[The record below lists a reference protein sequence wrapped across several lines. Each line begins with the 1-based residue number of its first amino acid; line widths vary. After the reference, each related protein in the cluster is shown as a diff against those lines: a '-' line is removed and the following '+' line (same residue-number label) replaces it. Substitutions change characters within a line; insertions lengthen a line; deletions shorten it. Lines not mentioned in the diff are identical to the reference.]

1 MENLQSIFS
10 DPAYSTMASRAGL
23 APDAYWQTLHP
34 KAKEHHL
41 SRVGAPVAP
50 YVTAEQY
57 ANGQAVGANSGP
69 NAFISNNPVLA
80 GYDGN
85 PMQPGYP
92 GSGPSLD
99 VSPVLSPNR
108 DSMVSQDAPG
118 ALSDPARSDASIA
131 TPRPGQNPET
141 LRNALLKRPGN
152 RTQDIPGYGP
162 VETPALSNPE
172 ENMAN
177 FQPAPGYAASPVLS
191 APKAEPKSY
200 EDKSVNDFLIAAE
213 GANTTSVGDNH
224 IGSAPG
230 NPIEMPASDNS
241 YLKSL
246 DSETLRELAA
256 NGNLEAVA
264 ELDKRASAP
273 GYEVH
278 SSMETPGPVLTG
290 PSVDDPRT
298 PALMADGSAANRAV
312 SSSGGVLEDPTAAPP
327 ASKAALSQ
335 SNSSNVGRSGGGNR
349 TTGSTAQSTSRSMS
363 PSTGNARGSQMGYGK
378 ANTAEMLMRVG
389 GAMQANA
396 VNGYGAAMGAASN
409 EYGKIQDDRR
419 AADTAA
425 YEQSEATRLKEAAL
439 RAAAARARASGAGGK
454 ASAAKSKALTDVNDA
469 MYSMQRGL
477 DAIADSRAAG
487 GNLTGLGGIFKGL
500 IDNFT
505 GDADANRRLTLSRL
519 KVDDALLRT
528 AETKGAISNIEM
540 ALFLEPAPKNTM
552 DEQVWVDWLNE
563 RMRTLRG
570 VQYRLQTGE
579 ELPPE
584 ERSTRFKNTS
594 GTSTPSVSNDALS
607 DGDMAYIK

>member
-10 DPAYSTMASRAGL
+10 DPSYSMMASRAGL

-57 ANGQAVGANSGP
+57 ANSQAVGANSGP

-85 PMQPGYP
+85 PMQPIVPSEGA
-92 GSGPSLD
+92 GPI
-99 VSPVLSPNR
+99 LSPNR
-108 DSMVSQDAPG
+108 DSMVAQDAPG
-118 ALSDPARSDASIA
+118 ALSDPARSDASIV

-200 EDKSVNDFLIAAE
+200 EDKSVTDFLIAAE

-273 GYEVH
+273 GYKVH

-312 SSSGGVLEDPTAAPP
+312 ASSGGVLEDSTAAPS
-327 ASKAALSQ
+327 AAKAALSQ
-335 SNSSNVGRSGGGNR
+335 SNSSNVGNSGGGNR

-389 GAMQANA
+389 GVMQANA

-409 EYGKIQDDRR
+409 EYGKIQDQRR

-425 YEQSEATRLKEAAL
+425 YEAQEKKDAAKRLAAAKV
-439 RAAAARARASGAGGK
+439 RAAGAKAGGKGGKAAAANA
-454 ASAAKSKALTDVNDA
+454 KALSGVNDA
-469 MYSMQRGL
+469 MYGMQQGL
-477 DAIADSRAAG
+477 DAIAASRAAG
-487 GNLTGLGGIFKGL
+487 GNLTGIGGIFKGL

-519 KVDDALLRT
+519 KVNDALLRT
-528 AETKGAISNIEM
+528 AETKGAISNSEM
-540 ALFLEPAPKNTM
+540 KLFLSPAPTNM
-552 DEQVWVDWLNE
+552 QDEQVWVDWLNQRMAALQRVQE
-563 RMRTLRG
+563 RLNGG
-570 VQYRLQTGE
+570 VVLSDA
-579 ELPPE
+579 
-584 ERSTRFKNTS
+584 ERSTNFNTTS
-594 GTSTPSVSNDALS
+594 GTFTPSADVQAAL
-607 DGDMAYIK
+607 DKYK

>member
-57 ANGQAVGANSGP
+57 GNSQAVGANSMP
-69 NAFISNNPVLA
+69 NAFLSNNPVLA
-80 GYDGN
+80 GYGGN

-99 VSPVLSPNR
+99 VSPALSPNR
-108 DSMVSQDAPG
+108 DAMVAQDAPG
-118 ALSDPARSDASIA
+118 ALSDPARSDASIV

-200 EDKSVNDFLIAAE
+200 EDKSVTDFLIAAE

-273 GYEVH
+273 GYKVH

-312 SSSGGVLEDPTAAPP
+312 ASSGGVLEDSTAAPS
-327 ASKAALSQ
+327 AAKAALSQ
-335 SNSSNVGRSGGGNR
+335 SNSSNVGNSGGGNR

-409 EYGKIQDDRR
+409 EYGKIQDQRR

-425 YEQSEATRLKEAAL
+425 YEAQEKKDAAKRLAEAKVRAAGAKAGGKGGK
-439 RAAAARARASGAGGK
+439 AAAANA
-454 ASAAKSKALTDVNDA
+454 KALSGVNDA
-469 MYSMQRGL
+469 MYGMQQGL
-477 DAIADSRAAG
+477 DAIAASRAAG
-487 GNLTGLGGIFKGL
+487 GNLTGIGGIFKGL

-519 KVDDALLRT
+519 KVNDALLRT
-528 AETKGAISNIEM
+528 AETKGAISNSEM
-540 ALFLEPAPKNTM
+540 KLFLSPAPTNM
-552 DEQVWVDWLNE
+552 QDEQVWVDWLNQRMAALQRVQE
-563 RMRTLRG
+563 RLNGG
-570 VQYRLQTGE
+570 VVLSDA
-579 ELPPE
+579 
-584 ERSTRFKNTS
+584 ERSTNFNTTS
-594 GTSTPSVSNDALS
+594 GTFTPSADVQAAL
-607 DGDMAYIK
+607 DKYK

>member
-1 MENLQSIFS
+1 M
-10 DPAYSTMASRAGL
+10 AYRAGL

-57 ANGQAVGANSGP
+57 ANSQAVGANSGP

-99 VSPVLSPNR
+99 VSPALSPNR
-108 DSMVSQDAPG
+108 DSMLVQDAPG
-118 ALSDPARSDASIA
+118 ALSDPARSDASIV

-200 EDKSVNDFLIAAE
+200 EDKSVTDFLIAAE

-273 GYEVH
+273 GYKVH
-278 SSMETPGPVLTG
+278 SSMETPGPVLTS

-312 SSSGGVLEDPTAAPP
+312 ASSGGVLEDPTAAPS
-327 ASKAALSQ
+327 AAKAALSQ
-335 SNSSNVGRSGGGNR
+335 SNSSNVGNSGGGNR

-389 GAMQANA
+389 GVMQANA

-409 EYGKIQDDRR
+409 EYGKIQDQRR

-425 YEQSEATRLKEAAL
+425 YEAQEKKDAAKRLAAAKV
-439 RAAAARARASGAGGK
+439 RAAGAKAGGAGGK
-454 ASAAKSKALTDVNDA
+454 AAAANAKALSGVNDA
-469 MYSMQRGL
+469 MYGMQQGL
-477 DAIADSRAAG
+477 DAIAASRAAG
-487 GNLTGLGGIFKGL
+487 GNLTGIGGIFKGL

-519 KVDDALLRT
+519 KVNDALLRT
-528 AETKGAISNIEM
+528 AETKGAISNSEM
-540 ALFLEPAPKNTM
+540 KLFLSPAPTNM
-552 DEQVWVDWLNE
+552 QDEQVWVDWLNQRMAALQRVQE
-563 RMRTLRG
+563 RLNGG
-570 VQYRLQTGE
+570 VVLSDA
-579 ELPPE
+579 
-584 ERSTRFKNTS
+584 ERSTNFNTTS
-594 GTSTPSVSNDALS
+594 GTFTPSADVQAAL
-607 DGDMAYIK
+607 DKYK

>member
-10 DPAYSTMASRAGL
+10 DPAYSTMAYRAGL

-57 ANGQAVGANSGP
+57 ANSQAVGANSGP

-99 VSPVLSPNR
+99 VSPALSPNR
-108 DSMVSQDAPG
+108 DSMLVQDAPG
-118 ALSDPARSDASIA
+118 ALSDPARSDASIV

-200 EDKSVNDFLIAAE
+200 EDKSVTDFLIAAE

-273 GYEVH
+273 GYKVH
-278 SSMETPGPVLTG
+278 SSMETPGPVLTS

-312 SSSGGVLEDPTAAPP
+312 ASSGGVLEDPTAAPS
-327 ASKAALSQ
+327 AAKAALSQ
-335 SNSSNVGRSGGGNR
+335 SNSSNVGNSGGGNR

-389 GAMQANA
+389 GVMQANA

-409 EYGKIQDDRR
+409 EYGKIQDQRR

-425 YEQSEATRLKEAAL
+425 YEAQEKKDAAKRLAAAKV
-439 RAAAARARASGAGGK
+439 RAAGAKAGGAGGK
-454 ASAAKSKALTDVNDA
+454 AAAANAKALSGVNDA
-469 MYSMQRGL
+469 MYGMQQGL
-477 DAIADSRAAG
+477 DAIAASRAAG
-487 GNLTGLGGIFKGL
+487 GNLTGIGGIFKGL

-519 KVDDALLRT
+519 KVNDALLRT
-528 AETKGAISNIEM
+528 AETKGAISNSEM
-540 ALFLEPAPKNTM
+540 KLFLSPAPTNM
-552 DEQVWVDWLNE
+552 QDEQVWVDWLNQRMAALQRVQE
-563 RMRTLRG
+563 RLNGG
-570 VQYRLQTGE
+570 VVLSDA
-579 ELPPE
+579 
-584 ERSTRFKNTS
+584 ERSTNFNTTS
-594 GTSTPSVSNDALS
+594 GTFTPSADVQAAL
-607 DGDMAYIK
+607 DKYK

>member
-57 ANGQAVGANSGP
+57 ANGQAVGANSMP
-69 NAFISNNPVLA
+69 NAFLSNNPVLA
-80 GYDGN
+80 DYGN

-99 VSPVLSPNR
+99 VSPILSPNR
-108 DSMVSQDAPG
+108 DAMVAQDAPG
-118 ALSDPARSDASIA
+118 ALSDPARSDASIG

-200 EDKSVNDFLIAAE
+200 EDKSVTDFLIAAE

-273 GYEVH
+273 GYTVH

-312 SSSGGVLEDPTAAPP
+312 ASSGGVLEDSTAAPS
-327 ASKAALSQ
+327 AAKAALSQ
-335 SNSSNVGRSGGGNR
+335 SNSSNVGNSGGGNR

-396 VNGYGAAMGAASN
+396 INGYGAAMGAASN
-409 EYGKIQDDRR
+409 EYGMIQDQRR

-425 YEQSEATRLKEAAL
+425 YEAQEKKDAAKRLADAKVRAARVKAGAKGKGGMTGPQANMYANAAL
-439 RAAAARARASGAGGK
+439 SAIDRIEASLGDETTWTPWNNVTGLSGLIMANIPG
-454 ASAAKSKALTDVNDA
+454 SAAGDV
-469 MYSMQRGL
+469 L
-477 DAIADSRAAG
+477 
-487 GNLTGLGGIFKGL
+487 
-500 IDNFT
+500 
-505 GDADANRRLTLSRL
+505 ANIKTI
-519 KVDDALLRT
+519 
-528 AETKGAISNIEM
+528 EGAIG
-540 ALFLEPAPKNTM
+540 F
-552 DEQVWVDWLNE
+552 D
-563 RMRTLRG
+563 
-570 VQYRLQTGE
+570 RLQAMRDASPTGGALGQVSTFE
-579 ELPPE
+579 MELLKSSLANLNQSQSREQFVQNLAQVRDVYYRTVHGDGPQ
-584 ERSTRFKNTS
+584 
-594 GTSTPSVSNDALS
+594 PSVSNDALS